1 MKMKLSEIIDKC
13 ALQKVVFCSDD
24 DIKTAYCGDLMS
36 DVIAHASSD
45 SIWITIQA
53 HKNSI
58 AVALIK
64 DIRAIIFTNNVE
76 INQELIEK
84 AREEKINLLRT
95 EKNSF
100 QICGL
105 LYQLLEGNS
114 DQN

>member
-1 MKMKLSEIIDKC
+1 MKLSQIIDKC
-13 ALQKVVFCSDD
+13 GLQKVVFCSDD
-24 DIKTAYCGDLMS
+24 EIEAGYCGDLMS
-36 DVIAHASSD
+36 DVIANAANN

-64 DIRAIIFTNNVE
+64 DIKAIVFANNVE
-76 INQELIEK
+76 VNKDLIEK
-84 AREEKINLLRT
+84 AREEEINLLRS

-105 LYQLLEGNS
+105 LYKFLEAYSGK
-114 DQN
+114 D

>member
-1 MKMKLSEIIDKC
+1 MKLSQIINKC
-13 ALQKVVFCSDD
+13 ALEKVVFCSDD
-24 DIKTAYCGDLMS
+24 EIECGYCGDLMS
-36 DVIAHASSD
+36 DVIANAGNN

-64 DIRAIIFTNNVE
+64 DIKAIVFVNNVE

-84 AREEKINLLRT
+84 AREEEINLLKS

-105 LYQLLEGNS
+105 LYRLLEDYS
-114 DQN
+114 VKS

>member
-1 MKMKLSEIIDKC
+1 MKLSQILNKC
-13 ALQKVVFCSDD
+13 ALEKVVFCSDD
-24 DIKTAYCGDLMS
+24 EIESGYCGDLMS
-36 DVIAHASSD
+36 DVIANAGNN

-64 DIRAIIFTNNVE
+64 DIKAIVFVNNVE

-84 AREEKINLLRT
+84 AREEGINLLKSK
-95 EKNSF
+95 KNSF

-105 LYQLLEGNS
+105 LYQLLEDYS
-114 DQN
+114 VKS

>member
-1 MKMKLSEIIDKC
+1 MKLSQIIDKC
-13 ALQKVVFCSDD
+13 ALQKVVFCSDEE
-24 DIKTAYCGDLMS
+24 IKTGYCGDLMS
-36 DVIAHASSD
+36 DVIAHASND
-45 SIWITIQA
+45 SVWITIQA

-76 INQELIEK
+76 VNQELREK
-84 AREEKINLLRT
+84 AREENINLLRT

-114 DQN
+114 GQN

>member
-1 MKMKLSEIIDKC
+1 MKLSQILNKC
-13 ALQKVVFCSDD
+13 ALEKVVFCSDD
-24 DIKTAYCGDLMS
+24 EIESGYCGDLMS
-36 DVIAHASSD
+36 DVIANAGNN

-64 DIRAIIFTNNVE
+64 DIKAIVFVNNVE

-84 AREEKINLLRT
+84 AREEEINLLKSK
-95 EKNSF
+95 KNSF

-105 LYQLLEGNS
+105 LYQLLEDYSVKN
-114 DQN
+114 

>member
-1 MKMKLSEIIDKC
+1 MKLSQIIVRC
-13 ALQKVVFCSDD
+13 SLQKIVFCSDEE
-24 DIKTAYCGDLMS
+24 IKTGYCGDLMS
-36 DVIAHASSD
+36 DVIAHASND
-45 SIWITIQA
+45 SVWITIQA

-84 AREEKINLLRT
+84 AREEQINLLRT

-105 LYQLLEGNS
+105 LYQMLGGKS
-114 DQN
+114 DQD

>member
-1 MKMKLSEIIDKC
+1 MKLSQIIEKC
-13 ALQKVVFCSDD
+13 ALQKVVFCQDEE
-24 DIKTAYCGDLMS
+24 IKTGYCGDLMS
-36 DVIAHASSD
+36 DVIAHASNS
-45 SIWITIQA
+45 SVWITIQA

-76 INQELIEK
+76 INQELREK
-84 AREEKINLLRT
+84 AKEENINLLRT

-105 LYQLLEGNS
+105 IYQLLEGNS
-114 DQN
+114 DKD

>member
-1 MKMKLSEIIDKC
+1 MKLSQIINKC
-13 ALQKVVFCSDD
+13 TLQKVVFCSDD
-24 DIKTAYCGDLMS
+24 DIKAGYCGDLMS
-36 DVIAHASSD
+36 DVIANAANN

-64 DIRAIIFTNNVE
+64 DIRAIVFTNNVDL
-76 INQELIEK
+76 NQELIEK

-100 QICGL
+100 QISGL
-105 LYQLLEGNS
+105 IYKLLEDRS
-114 DQN
+114 DKD

>member
-1 MKMKLSEIIDKC
+1 MKLSQIINKC
-13 ALQKVVFCSDD
+13 TLQKVVFCSDD
-24 DIKTAYCGDLMS
+24 DIKTGYCGDLMS
-36 DVIAHASSD
+36 DVIANAANN

-64 DIRAIIFTNNVE
+64 DIRAIVFTNNVDL
-76 INQELIEK
+76 NQELIEK

-100 QICGL
+100 QISGL
-105 LYQLLEGNS
+105 LYKLLEDHS
-114 DQN
+114 DKD